1 MNRLALLAL
10 PLALSFVT
18 GCTDKEDSDDETTD
32 EGSDGSDG
40 SDGADGGTDSD
51 VDDEPDPDS
60 DDDDDGLSLADEEEL
75 GTDPALADSDG
86 DGLDDGDEVDNG
98 SDPLNKFSWPGAG
111 IWPDMSG
118 DVTEEGDEYAMDAVM
133 PNFYGT
139 DQYGSEVNLY
149 QFYGSVVLVDFSAG
163 WCGPCKTV
171 VAGAEE
177 LWQEHREDGF
187 VIIHAMIDDYR
198 GSGTA
203 GESFREDWSEAY
215 GLTFPVLGEGD
226 INSAALRGLGRAR
239 VYENAIPFMILLDQE
254 MRIDQAYTGSGT
266 EGRIE
271 SRAEDL
277 LAGE

>member
-1 MNRLALLAL
+1 MPDLSPDMLSFSPNSTKILALRSEGIKLRPEDAAGRYDPSYALVKDYGTLAKIGGTGVK
-10 PLALSFVT
+10 ALWGFGVDCDLNDGTVEFQLS
-18 GCTDKEDSDDETTD
+18 ED
-32 EGSDGSDG
+32 
-40 SDGADGGTDSD
+40 DGATWRHFD
-51 VDDEPDPDS
+51 
-60 DDDDDGLSLADEEEL
+60 
-75 GTDPALADSDG
+75 
-86 DGLDDGDEVDNG
+86 
-98 SDPLNKFSWPGAG
+98 
-111 IWPDMSG
+111 
-118 DVTEEGDEYAMDAVM
+118 
-133 PNFYGT
+133 
-139 DQYGSEVNLY
+139 
-149 QFYGSVVLVDFSAG
+149 AG
-163 WCGPCKTV
+163 WV
-171 VAGAEE
+171 AAGAEE

-239 VYENAIPFMILLDQE
+239 VYETAIPFMILLDQE